1 MPRSWQLS
9 RRTFLRGAGA
19 SLSLPW
25 LDAMSYGA
33 AAKGQAAAGAAGSA
47 SAVGGAGAAASATA
61 AAVAGKPPV
70 RLGFLFFPNGVWKD
84 TWFPTKPGKDFDLP
98 FALEPLGDHKKDI
111 TVLSRLDKAHSHGG
125 DGHYAKTANWLTGLD
140 VAKTTGKEINVGG
153 ISLDQLVAQKIGKHT
168 PLPSLELGIDPVW
181 SGVDTLVGY
190 TKLYASYIAWRSP
203 REPVAKEINPR
214 LAYQRLF
221 GAKDASGKPIAG
233 GQAQADRRSLLDAA
247 LDDAKD
253 VRGKL
258 GRDDQVKLDEY
269 LDSVRSVEKRLEHF
283 DSVGVDGGPAALRWK
298 PPTSPGEVKLPPHD
312 PPADYREH
320 VKLMLDLIVLAFWT
334 DSTRVGSFMF
344 ANCVSPRNFSFVDGV
359 KGGHH
364 DTSHHSNKAEK
375 IEQYKRIN
383 RWHASQLAYLLD
395 KMKAVK
401 EGEGTLLDN
410 SLLMFGSSMG
420 DGNAHEPRNLPIIL
434 AGRAGG
440 ALESGRYL
448 ASPKDTPLCNV
459 YVSMLQKMGLGIDR
473 FGDST
478 GPLAG
483 L

>member
-1 MPRSWQLS
+1 MSRSWQLS
-9 RRTFLRGAGA
+9 RRTLLRGASA
-19 SLSLPW
+19 ALSLPW
-25 LDAMSYGA
+25 LDAMTSAAVAKGEA
-33 AAKGQAAAGAAGSA
+33 AAASAAGSA
-47 SAVGGAGAAASATA
+47 SAL
-61 AAVAGKPPV
+61 AGKPPV

-84 TWFPTKPGKDFDLP
+84 TWFPTKPGKDFELP
-98 FALEPLGDHKKDI
+98 FALEPLSDHRKDI
-111 TVLSRLDKAHSHGG
+111 TILSGLDKKHSHGG

-140 VAKTTGKEINVGG
+140 VAKTTGKDINVGG
-153 ISLDQLVAQKIGKHT
+153 VSLDQFVAQKIGQHT
-168 PLPSLELGIDPVW
+168 PLPSMELGIDPVV
-181 SGVDTLVGY
+181 SGIDSLVGY
-190 TKLYASYIAWRSP
+190 TRLYASYIAWRSP

-221 GAKDASGKPIAG
+221 GAKDASGKPLAG
-233 GQAQADRRSLLDAA
+233 GQARDDRRSLLDAA
-247 LDDAKD
+247 LADAKD

-258 GRDDQVKLDEY
+258 GRDDQFKLDEY
-269 LDSVRSVEKRLEHF
+269 LDSVRSVEKRLAHF
-283 DSVGVDGGPAALRWK
+283 DSVGVDGGPEAALRWK
-298 PPTSPGEVKLPPHD
+298 PPTSPGEVKLPPAE

-320 VKLMLDLIVLAFWT
+320 VRLMLDLIVLAFWT
-334 DSTRVGSFMF
+334 DSTRVASFMF

-383 RWHASQLAYLLD
+383 RWHASQLAYVIE

-401 EGEGTLLDN
+401 EGDSTLLDN
-410 SLLMFGSSMG
+410 TMLMFGSSMG

-448 ASPKDTPLCNV
+448 ASPTDTPLCNV
-459 YVSMLQKMGLGIDR
+459 YVSMLQKMGIGVDR

>member
-1 MPRSWQLS
+1 MSRSWQLS

-19 SLSLPW
+19 ALSLPW
-25 LDAMSYGA
+25 LDAMSDASGA
-33 AAKGQAAAGAAGSA
+33 TRQAAAGAAGSA
-47 SAVGGAGAAASATA
+47 GAGGAAA
-61 AAVAGKPPV
+61 AVAAGKPPV
-70 RLGFLFFPNGVWKD
+70 RVGFLFFPNGVWKD
-84 TWFPTKPGKDFDLP
+84 TWFPKQPGKDFDLP
-98 FALEPLGDHKKDI
+98 YALEPLADHKRDI
-111 TVLSRLDKAHSHGG
+111 TVLSGLDKAHSHGG

-153 ISLDQLVAQKIGKHT
+153 VSLDQHVAQKIGRFT
-168 PLPSLELGIDPVW
+168 PLPSMELGIDPVV
-181 SGVDTLVGY
+181 SGVDSLVGY
-190 TKLYASYIAWRSP
+190 TRLYASYIAWRSP

-221 GAKDASGKPIAG
+221 GAKDASGKPVGG
-233 GQAQADRRSLLDAA
+233 GQARDDRRSLLDAA
-247 LDDAKD
+247 LGDAKD
-253 VRGKL
+253 VRAKL
-258 GRDDQVKLDEY
+258 GRDDQFKLDEY
-269 LDSVRSVEKRLEHF
+269 LDSVRSVETRLAHF
-283 DSVGVDGGPAALRWK
+283 DQVGTDGGPAAALRWK
-298 PPTSPGEVKLPPHD
+298 PPTSPGEVKLPPHE

-320 VKLMLDLIVLAFWT
+320 VRLMLDLIVLGFWT
-334 DSTRVGSFMF
+334 DSTRVSSFMF
-344 ANCVSPRNFSFVDGV
+344 ANCVSGRNFSFVDGV

-383 RWHASQLAYLLD
+383 RWHASQLAYLLG

-410 SLLMFGSSMG
+410 SMLMFGSSMG

-459 YVSMLQKMGLGIDR
+459 YVSMLQKMGLPADR